1 MESAVSAGLDG
12 IVAAIRLSRIGK
24 PDVVA
29 EGHPSAAHIT
39 SWSSAG

>member
-1 MESAVSAGLDG
+1 MESAVSAGL
-12 IVAAIRLSRIGK
+12 VAAIGLSRIGK